1 MKKRQNSINNFK
13 EVKTRKKGSRFYVLI
28 ACLIIVYFIGF
39 IGSIFT
45 TGETSGAWYQS
56 VKSSLTPPN
65 WVFPI
70 VWNILFFLIALSM
83 YFAWINS
90 ERKQKLILIDLFG
103 VNLIFNC
110 LWSLLFFGLK
120 DSFSAF
126 VDIIIIWLSIIV
138 LMFYTRK
145 ISRTASWLLLPY
157 LIWVSFA
164 AILNFWAIR

>member
-1 MKKRQNSINNFK
+1 MKKGQKDIKDFK
-13 EVKTRKKGSRFYVLI
+13 EVKTRKNSPRFYVLI
-28 ACLIIVYFIGF
+28 ACLIIVYGIGF

-45 TGETSGAWYQS
+45 SGETNTAWYES

-65 WVFPI
+65 WIFPV

-90 ERKQKLILIDLFG
+90 EKKQRLILIDLYG

-164 AILNFWAIR
+164 ALLNFLAIR